1 MFDQGQLLAM
11 LQSGQEAQVRAMLE
25 AHLKRRPADAVANKV
40 MAMIHGAH
48 LDDEKAALHLQRAC
62 FADPRDGESRFM
74 LGNVLMGLRKH
85 KEALAAYKECL
96 KLAPGDVGSSDG
108 AAKCLISLG
117 RLDEARRLY
126 ESCIAAHPDVAD
138 TYGNYATALVHVAK
152 AEEALAVAER
162 GLALLP
168 ENAALLEFVAYTSN
182 FPSGVDDLYV
192 RSIHER
198 WGRAIAKER
207 AHAPAA
213 PVHDDRNPD
222 RVLRVGFVSGD
233 FAHHACALFM
243 RPLLFNLDRARVLPH
258 CYSTADAGD
267 GGDLEF
273 REQCVFRDLADAS
286 LDDTARA
293 VRDDRIDVLIDCS
306 GLTQGQRL
314 RAFVPRCAPV
324 QATWL
329 GYPNTT
335 GVPTIDWRLVDIHT
349 DPPGAEAHC
358 TERLMRLETCFLC
371 FTPDRQAP
379 EPVLTPAT
387 ASADATAPV
396 VFGSFNRMTK
406 VNDATLDAWAAVL
419 RAVPD
424 SRMLVK
430 LRIMSDELL
439 AETRALFARRGVDGA
454 RITALPF
461 TKSSQEHAL
470 MYAQMDVGLDAFP
483 YNGTTTTCEAA
494 WMGVP
499 VVTLAGTNHRGRVG
513 VSLNM
518 ALGQPELIARDV
530 DDYVRIAAGLAA
542 DRAALGRRR
551 LGLRAR
557 MAASPLCDA
566 TGYAARFERALRA
579 MWHERCQADA
589 PR

>member
-1 MFDQGQLLAM
+1 
-11 LQSGQEAQVRAMLE
+11 
-25 AHLKRRPADAVANKV
+25 
-40 MAMIHGAH
+40 
-48 LDDEKAALHLQRAC
+48 
-62 FADPRDGESRFM
+62 
-74 LGNVLMGLRKH
+74 
-85 KEALAAYKECL
+85 
-96 KLAPGDVGSSDG
+96 
-108 AAKCLISLG
+108 
-117 RLDEARRLY
+117 
-126 ESCIAAHPDVAD
+126 
-138 TYGNYATALVHVAK
+138 
-152 AEEALAVAER
+152 
-162 GLALLP
+162 
-168 ENAALLEFVAYTSN
+168 
-182 FPSGVDDLYV
+182 
-192 RSIHER
+192 
-198 WGRAIAKER
+198 
-207 AHAPAA
+207 
-213 PVHDDRNPD
+213 
-222 RVLRVGFVSGD
+222 
-233 FAHHACALFM
+233 
-243 RPLLFNLDRARVLPH
+243 
-258 CYSTADAGD
+258 
-267 GGDLEF
+267 
-273 REQCVFRDLADAS
+273 
-286 LDDTARA
+286 
-293 VRDDRIDVLIDCS
+293 
-306 GLTQGQRL
+306 
-314 RAFVPRCAPV
+314 V

-335 GVPTIDWRLVDIHT
+335 GAPTVDWRLVDEFT

-358 TERLMRLETCFLC
+358 TERPMRLETCFLC
-371 FTPDRQAP
+371 FTPDRDAP
-379 EPVLTPAT
+379 EATLTPAT
-387 ASADATAPV
+387 ASADSAAPV

-439 AETRALFARRGVDGA
+439 AQTRDLFARRGVEGS
-454 RITALPF
+454 RITPLPF

-470 MYAQMDVGLDAFP
+470 MYAQMDVALDAFP

-513 VSLNM
+513 VTLNT
-518 ALGQPELIARDV
+518 ALGQPELIAHDV

-579 MWHERCQADA
+579 MWHERCRADA

>member
-1 MFDQGQLLAM
+1 MLDQAQLLMM
-11 LQSGQEAQVRAMLE
+11 LQTGQEAQVRAMLE

-40 MAMIHGAH
+40 MAMIHGAY
-48 LDDEKAALHLQRAC
+48 LDDEKAASHLQRAC
-62 FADPRDGESRFM
+62 FADPRDGEARFM
-74 LGNVLMGLRKH
+74 LGNVLMALKRH
-85 KEALAAYKECL
+85 KESLAAYKECL
-96 KLAPGDVGSSDG
+96 KLAPGDVAASDG

-117 RLDEARRLY
+117 RLEEARRLY
-126 ESCIAAHPDVAD
+126 EACIAAHPDTAD

-168 ENAALLEFVAYTSN
+168 ENASLLEFVAYTSN
-182 FPSGVDDLYV
+182 FPARVDDLYIK
-192 RSIHER
+192 SIHER

-207 AHAPAA
+207 AHAPAVA
-213 PVHDDRNPD
+213 LHDDRDPD
-222 RVLRVGFVSGD
+222 RALRVGFVSGD

-243 RPLLFNLDRARVLPH
+243 RPLLFNLDRAKVIPF
-258 CYSTADAGD
+258 CYSTANAGD
-267 GGDLEF
+267 GGDLDF
-273 REQCVFRDLADAS
+273 RERCAFRDIADAS

-293 VRDDRIDVLIDCS
+293 VRDDRIDILIDCS

-314 RAFVPRCAPV
+314 RAFAPRCAPV

-335 GVPTIDWRLVDIHT
+335 GVPTIDWRLVDEFT

-358 TERLMRLETCFLC
+358 TERLMRIESCFLC
-371 FTPDRQAP
+371 FTTDSEAP

-387 ASADATAPV
+387 ASADSTAPV

-406 VNDATLDAWAAVL
+406 VNGATLDAWAAVL

-439 AETRALFARRGVDGA
+439 AQTRELFSSRGVEGD

-461 TKSSQEHAL
+461 TKNTQEHAL
-470 MYAQMDVGLDAFP
+470 AYSRMDIALDAFP

-513 VSLNM
+513 VTLNT

-566 TGYAARFERALRA
+566 TGYASRFERALRA
-579 MWHERCQADA
+579 MWHDRCRADA